1 MVRFIHVFSPNLV
14 VLLYNTGMDP
24 SSNLILIGMPGSGKS
39 TVGRILAGLLGW
51 AFVDTDKLIEER
63 RQKPLQTILDQEGIG
78 AFIRVEAQ
86 VVRALNL
93 SHHIIATGGSVV
105 LDQIAMQHLRALGFV
120 VYLDVPLPKIERRL
134 WNIKTRGI
142 VIKKH
147 QSIRD
152 IYRIRRPLY
161 ERYADKIQ
169 PTAGLSA
176 QQIATAIKDW
186 LLLQNE
192 SFSAGRSQTR
202 V

>member
-1 MVRFIHVFSPNLV
+1 MD
-14 VLLYNTGMDP
+14 LLYNTGMDP
-24 SSNLILIGMPGSGKS
+24 RSNIILIGMPGSGKS
-39 TVGRILAGLLGW
+39 TVGRILADLLGW
-51 AFVDTDKLIEER
+51 ALVDTDKLIEER
-63 RQKPLQTILDQEGIG
+63 RHKPLQAILDQDGIG
-78 AFIRVEAQ
+78 AFIRLEAQ
-86 VVRALNL
+86 VVRALDL
-93 SHHIIATGGSVV
+93 ERHVIATGGSVV
-105 LDQIAMQHLRALGFV
+105 LDQAAMQHLRRLGFV

-176 QQIATAIKDW
+176 QQIATAIRDW
-186 LLLQNE
+186 FLLQN
-192 SFSAGRSQTR
+192 QPHP